1 MKDILN
7 CINGYKYCHT
17 ADDHLSEGGSSST
30 SNEFPYLDPNPTI
43 ADYFYTTNFSEKD
56 RYDDEAPYNQAPDF
70 SVPIG
75 IGLPLTYNLDF
86 DSFIKTDYGN
96 NRETFESGYDLPL
109 YFTLPNI
116 KEKDSFQWDS
126 FPAGEA
132 QQFLVFSVEQDTINN
147 RSPYNGVT
155 GENVVLHA
163 ESSSETERPFT
174 ITVTVTPYNAGPIPH
189 IHWAEDEAFIMLQ
202 GEMDSWIG
210 DPTEDAYELYEFPE
224 GNDVDGDNFPE
235 DQRTP
240 QLTAKNVENFYYGHL
255 MEGDGVFLPRGHA
268 HAYRNASPNG
278 DPLAFLTIW
287 SRTPGYP
294 EGGIEEF
301 FTLSDPLIGRF
312 YDTADDAASYGNLY
326 NKNVGSEEAITNQK
340 RFVDYYNTFPEY
352 YVAMS
357 RNFGSFTAVESDS
370 IKTSDGSA
378 LTLGGNWNPS
388 IATDTGTF
396 PTPPPAAW
404 DETSTTP
411 WIATPN
417 TSEADNYY
425 TPPAPNAPSEAVNF
439 STPFDPKII
448 QRVTLNYNP
457 NNESNLTRKEFK
469 KESRQLEAIYLE
481 SHGVESSDLLK
492 PKSQKNTFEI
502 LTVWDRFSSLDTLK
516 DSADFKETVERLKL
530 GGEIT
535 PVNSS
540 VHNNFADNYEVNAP
554 EQMLLGKFEIKEGKT
569 ERVLRISEKLRNK
582 TIKESGNLSFDY
594 YLEKGNNTT
603 IYYIEHYEQ
612 GSDIAFH
619 LEQSYTTK
627 FFEKFAKKL
636 ESGFLADG
644 EVSIYPV
651 NTPQSSIYIE
661 QKNGI
666 DTFKE
671 LLDSMPDLSM
681 KLKFG
686 DSSLKQTAYITNKTD
701 TSGFGTFL
709 EFTNLQ
715 ISESDWLYG
724 IIEVDDSLATI
735 NGIKLGNSVNPSG
748 EWMDEAGPN
757 ATILFQT
764 KIDPSSKSK
773 PRNIQVNTRS
783 HYIPFRTKAKPEDLF
798 VEENFNPAVEI
809 EIPKDGELV
818 IKKKKGIINYHDL
831 NAEFGNVVQGMSK
844 VTSILQENGHYV
856 LDTTDQPR
864 RDLTVVFNGFE
875 KQDIYD
881 QISLIKT
888 NEDVSKIYDYEKKEF
903 TEITDDNLDS
913 IIRYADQT
921 ENIDFT
927 DTTSTVIGGFIYTP
941 VIKHDNQYFVP
952 FNTSSR
958 ITGANSFEMII
969 NDYIYDY
976 AIEFTKSNEMPV
988 LT

>member
-1 MKDILN
+1 MKNILN
-7 CINGYKYCHT
+7 CINDHKYCHA
-17 ADDHLSEGGSSST
+17 ADDHSGAGASRSSS
-30 SNEFPYLDPNPTI
+30 NEVPLLDPNPTL
-43 ADYFYTTNFSEKD
+43 ANYFYTTNFSEKD
-56 RYDDEAPYNQAPDF
+56 RYDKEAPYNQAPDF
-70 SVPIG
+70 SVPKG

-132 QQFLVFSVEQDTINN
+132 QQFLVFSVEQETINN
-147 RSPYNGVT
+147 RSPYNGAT
-155 GENVVLHA
+155 GESVVLRA

-224 GNDVDGDNFPE
+224 GNDVDGDNFPD

-240 QLTAKNVENFYYGHL
+240 QLTANNVENYYYGHL

-278 DPLAFLTIW
+278 DPLAFITIW

-312 YDTADDAASYGNLY
+312 YDTADEAASYGNLY
-326 NKNVGSEEAITNQK
+326 NKNVGSEDAISNQQ

-370 IKTSDGSA
+370 IKSSDGSA

-417 TSEADNYY
+417 TTEAVNYY

-448 QRVTLNYNP
+448 QRVALNYDP
-457 NNESNLTRKEFK
+457 NNGNNLTRKEFIK
-469 KESRQLEAIYLE
+469 ASKQLAAIY
-481 SHGVESSDLLK
+481 SDSNGIESSDLLK
-492 PKSQKNTFEI
+492 PKSEKNTFEI

-516 DSADFKETVERLKL
+516 ESADFKQTVERLKL
-530 GGEIT
+530 GGEVT
-535 PVNSS
+535 PTNSS
-540 VHNNFADNYEVNAP
+540 VHNNFADNYETNAP
-554 EQMLLGKFEIKEGKT
+554 EQMLLGKFEIKEGKY
-569 ERVLRISEKLRNK
+569 EQVLKISEKLRTK
-582 TIKESGNLSFDY
+582 TIEESGNISFDY
-594 YLEKGNNTT
+594 YFEKGSDTT
-603 IYYIEHYEQ
+603 IYFIEHYKQ

-619 LEQSYTTK
+619 LQQSYTTK

-671 LLDSMPDLSM
+671 MLDSMPDLSM
-681 KLKFG
+681 KLKHG
-686 DSSLKQTAYITNKTD
+686 DSNLKRTAYITNGTD

-724 IIEVDDSLATI
+724 IIEVDDSSATI
-735 NGIKLGNSVNPSG
+735 NGIEPGNSATPSSQ
-748 EWMDEAGPN
+748 WMNEAGSTAN
-757 ATILFQT
+757 ILFQT
-764 KIDPSSKSK
+764 KIDSSSKSN

-798 VEENFNPAVEI
+798 INDNFNPAVEI
-809 EIPKDGELV
+809 EIPQDGELK
-818 IKKKKGIINYHDL
+818 IKKTKGIIKYHDL

-864 RDLTVVFNGFE
+864 RDLTISFNGFE
-875 KQDIYD
+875 KQNAHDE
-881 QISLIKT
+881 ISLIKT
-888 NEDVSKIYDYEKKEF
+888 NEDVSKIYDYEKNKF
-903 TEITDDNLDS
+903 TKITDDNLDS
-913 IIRYADQT
+913 IIRYADQS
-921 ENIDFT
+921 ESIDFT
-927 DTTSTVIGGFIYTP
+927 DTTSTVVGGFVYTP
-941 VIKHDNQYFVP
+941 VIKNGNQYFLP
-952 FNTSSR
+952 FNTSTR
-958 ITGANSFEMII
+958 ITGSNSFEMNV
-969 NDYIYDY
+969 NDDIYDF
-976 AIEFTKSNEMPV
+976 AIDFTKSNEMPI